1 MFSSPDSP
9 YLKTKNVVKVPLD
22 AYMMDFVFS
31 EREDGG
37 IFDNKSGM
45 DYHIPVS
52 GGVVQE
58 SPMHIVHIAVEMAP
72 IAKIRKMSARGRGR
86 GGRGM
91 TPHGVTARA
100 VLTPAVSST
109 PSNDLA
115 QNSSPAPHISEF
127 AQPNVSLTPGTC
139 FNTTTMIARIFS

>member
-1 MFSSPDSP
+1 
-9 YLKTKNVVKVPLD
+9 
-22 AYMMDFVFS
+22 MMDFVFS

-72 IAKIRKMSARGRGR
+72 IAKVNYG
-86 GGRGM
+86 
-91 TPHGVTARA
+91 H
-100 VLTPAVSST
+100 
-109 PSNDLA
+109 
-115 QNSSPAPHISEF
+115 
-127 AQPNVSLTPGTC
+127 
-139 FNTTTMIARIFS
+139 